1 MKFKF
6 TGTMV
11 IEVTDVEIEAKDE
24 DEARDRLV
32 AMDER
37 ELLSEGAV
45 DSYLREVKF
54 EVVEANYKV
63 FIDHVAYRINE
74 YDLPREVRQALLQQA
89 NGDEVEYDYLVQAK
103 IQSIKESL
111 PTSFTAELHSVK
123 LDDLDEEAEAWI
135 SVTTGY
141 EAAYVDVTVLE
152 TF

>member
-32 AMDER
+32 EMSEH
-37 ELLSEGAV
+37 ELLSEGVV
-45 DSYLREVKF
+45 DRYLQEVKF

-63 FIDHVAYRINE
+63 FIDHVTYRIHE
-74 YDLPREVRQALLQQA
+74 YDLPREVRKALLQQA
-89 NGDEVEYDYLVQAK
+89 NGDEVEYDYLVRTK
-103 IQSIKESL
+103 IQSIEESL
-111 PTSFTAELHSVK
+111 PTSFTAELYSVK
-123 LDDLDEEAEAWI
+123 PDDIDEEAEAWI

-141 EAAYVDVTVLE
+141 DAFHVDVTVLE

>member
-24 DEARDRLV
+24 DEARDLLV
-32 AMDER
+32 AMSER
-37 ELLSEGAV
+37 DLLSEGAV
-45 DSYLREVKF
+45 DSYIQEVEF
-54 EVVEANYKV
+54 EVVEADYKV
-63 FIDHVAYRINE
+63 FIDHVAYSINE
-74 YDLPREVRQALLQQA
+74 YDLPREVRKALLQQA

-111 PTSFTAELHSVK
+111 PTSFNAELHSVK
-123 LDDLDEEAEAWI
+123 PDNIDEEAEIWI
-135 SVTTGY
+135 SDTTGY
-141 EAAYVDVTVLE
+141 DTAHVDVTVLE

>member
-32 AMDER
+32 AMSEG
-37 ELLSEGAV
+37 ELLSEGVV
-45 DSYLREVKF
+45 DRYLQEVKF
-54 EVVEANYKV
+54 EVVEADYKV
-63 FIDHVAYRINE
+63 FIDHVDYRINE
-74 YDLPREVRQALLQQA
+74 YDLPREVRKALLQQA

-123 LDDLDEEAEAWI
+123 QDNIDEEAETWI
-135 SVTTGY
+135 SDTTGY
-141 EAAYVDVTVLE
+141 EASYVDVTVLE